1 MDNKKE
7 MRRSFDRAAEQ
18 SNFNIVTAF
27 AHGAR
32 LTLGIAESAKGGGEI
47 SALRDLI
54 KMLDIR
60 GVLL

>member
-7 MRRSFDRAAEQ
+7 MRRSFDRAAGK
-18 SNFNIVTAF
+18 SNMNIVTAF
-27 AHGAR
+27 AYGAR
-32 LTLGIAESAKGGGEI
+32 LTLGIAENAKGGGKI
-47 SALRDLI
+47 SALRELI